1 MFVDGADVQEAGGRA
16 GVSAQCCCSHGIRGA
31 VTAAL
36 LEREEGKGREGRK
49 EGAQEGGGGERET
62 WLGLSGT
69 VNSDNMRAYVT
80 LHRRGMRA
88 WIPEVKRPH
97 RLEPGEANWGLSHFY
112 FVIFN

>member
-49 EGAQEGGGGERET
+49 EGRSAGGWRWREGDLVRALRHGEQRQHA
-62 WLGLSGT
+62 GLCHLT
-69 VNSDNMRAYVT
+69 PPRNARMDT
-80 LHRRGMRA
+80 
-88 WIPEVKRPH
+88 
-97 RLEPGEANWGLSHFY
+97 
-112 FVIFN
+112 